1 MITESQTSRSNRNY
15 DVVVVGAGS
24 AGVAAA
30 CSASKAGA
38 KTLLIERYA
47 FAGGAATAA
56 SVLAYC
62 GLYTSGEAPMAV
74 VGGVAAEILDNV
86 ESLGIPAMPIRLK
99 TTGNW
104 IVPLNPEA
112 MKLALD
118 RTIAAAGVTVLYH
131 AVVSGVEVVDGRVA
145 SIEVSGHFGNIRI
158 AAGAVVD
165 ASGEGNVC
173 FLADRSL
180 GHQNANVQP
189 ASFPLRIG
197 GIPPEWGLDRS
208 LFRAAAERFNMSKP
222 PIVARENG
230 GVQLRVPGSS
240 EIWWMALDLE
250 ANPCDGERFSLAEMT
265 SRECGWRL
273 VECLRQT
280 NAILKDC
287 YLASTGPQIGIRESR
302 RPKTI
307 GRVTAHDILEA
318 KIPSDTVAFGGW
330 PMEIHH
336 APGVQEYIP
345 VGGQGYFGIPFDA
358 IRTPIANLL
367 VAGRLIGADR
377 EAYGSV
383 RVMGTAFATGQAA
396 GVAAAISLSRS
407 GEVDVGEL
415 RGRLSKQGALPVL
428 NAGRVA

>member
-1 MITESQTSRSNRNY
+1 MINEPRIRRPDQNY
-15 DVVVVGAGS
+15 DVVVIGAGS

-30 CSASKAGA
+30 CSASRAGA

-47 FAGGAATAA
+47 FSGGAATAA

-62 GLYTSGEAPMAV
+62 GLYTSGEVPLPV
-74 VGGVAAEILDNV
+74 VGGVAAEILDHFGG
-86 ESLGIPAMPIRLK
+86 LGIPATPLRLK

-112 MKLALD
+112 LKLALD
-118 RTIAAAGVTVLYH
+118 RTLADAGVTVLYH
-131 AVVSGVEVVDGRVA
+131 AVVSGVDVVEGRVA
-145 SIEVSGHFGNIRI
+145 SIDVSGHFGNIRI
-158 AAGAVVD
+158 AAGAFVD

-180 GHQNANVQP
+180 GHQDANVQP

-197 GIPPEWGLDRS
+197 GIPAKWPLDRS
-208 LFRAAAERFNMSKP
+208 VFRDATERFNMSKP
-222 PIVARENG
+222 PIIARENG

-250 ANPCDGERFSLAEMT
+250 TNPCDGETFSLAEIT

-280 NAILKDC
+280 KAIFKDC

-302 RPKTI
+302 RPKTL
-307 GRVTAHDILEA
+307 GRVTAHDILDA

-345 VGGQGYFGIPFDA
+345 VGGQGYFGIPFDS
-358 IRTPIANLL
+358 IRTPIENLL

-396 GVAAAISLSRS
+396 GVAAAILLSRS
-407 GEVDVGEL
+407 GEVDVDEL
-415 RGRLSKQGALPVL
+415 RERLSQQGALPVL
-428 NAGRVA
+428 NAGHVA